1 MLTSLERKR
10 RMQKFKTKM
19 KLAATSVYVPRY
31 HYRNDLN
38 ITKCRKSGRNY
49 KRQGKNSVTEILI
62 L

>member
-19 KLAATSVYVPRY
+19 KFAATSVYMPRY

-38 ITKCRKSGRNY
+38 IMKCIKS
-49 KRQGKNSVTEILI
+49 QGEIMRDEKKVQ
-62 L
+62 